1 MRSSETSDADVPGFR
16 VGKIEREPSRRSCS
30 QRSGEASPSRR
41 ITSLTMA
48 VTVTALLSALL
59 FITVD
64 ATQSWR
70 KEIERLDLIAAV
82 LVANT
87 ADTPQARVAETAQA
101 LVGRL
106 GQGLTARLI
115 STPAEVGAPISRLV
129 TLPGDVLM
137 ALEAAHDV
145 ALTGVA
151 LRGGAALALAGAAI
165 FLSLRRTRRGMPSR
179 QERENYET
187 LAAAIPLGVACWT
200 KAGEMIVCNER
211 YRERVELWGNAVT
224 YQRAVARLIA
234 GGYMK
239 LIRDDDS
246 NRVLELHRQDGSC
259 LMIDERP
266 LGDGAFMTLVS
277 DITERK
283 KSDALLDALR
293 EDHRFLI
300 RRYHEEKLR
309 AEAAS
314 HAKSNFLAHL
324 SHDIRTPL
332 NHIIGFADLMSHEAY
347 GTLGDAR
354 YLDYVRSIKQ
364 SGEHLLASFGTILE
378 LTEMVSGQKVLRSDP
393 VPVEEILDAVARRFV
408 PTMAKAGIG
417 LRRGPPSP
425 TIIAGDRLVLDR
437 MISNIV
443 ENAIRFTPA
452 GGEIALVAH
461 GGQNGVVIEIT
472 DTGIGMTADRLGS
485 LSQPFALGDA
495 TFTREGVGQGLGV
508 SIARAIAER
517 SGGRLMIDST
527 PDVGTTV
534 AIALPARA
542 AGLDRVAA

>member
-1 MRSSETSDADVPGFR
+1 MRSSEPSDADVPGFR
-16 VGKIEREPSRRSCS
+16 VGKSDKEPARRS
-30 QRSGEASPSRR
+30 RSSRSAEAPAPRR
-41 ITSLTMA
+41 VTSLTVA

-70 KEIERLDLIAAV
+70 KEAERLDLIAAM
-82 LVANT
+82 LVTNT
-87 ADTPQARVAETAQA
+87 ADLPEAAVLTRAQA
-101 LVGRL
+101 LVGQL
-106 GQGLTARLI
+106 GHGLTVRAVA
-115 STPAEVGAPISRLV
+115 TPAEAGAPISRIV
-129 TLPGDVLM
+129 TLPGDVQL
-137 ALEAAHDV
+137 ALEAAHDI

-187 LAAAIPLGVACWT
+187 LAAAIPMGVACWT
-200 KAGEMIVCNER
+200 KAGEMIICNER
-211 YRERVELWGNAVT
+211 YRERVELWGNGVT

-246 NRVLELHRQDGSC
+246 NRVLELHREDGSC

-314 HAKSNFLAHL
+314 QAKSNFLAHL

-332 NHIIGFADLMSHEAY
+332 NHIIGFADLMSHQAY

-364 SGEHLLASFGTILE
+364 AGEHLLASFGTILE
-378 LTEMVSGQKVLRSDP
+378 LTEMMSGQKVLRSDP
-393 VPVEEILDAVARRFV
+393 VPVEEILDTVTRRFG
-408 PTMAKAGIG
+408 PIMARAGIS
-417 LRRGPPSP
+417 LRRGQPSS
-425 TIIAGDRLVLDR
+425 TIVAGDRLVLDR
-437 MISNIV
+437 MITNIV

-472 DTGIGMTADRLGS
+472 DTGVGMTAERLAS

-542 AGLDRVAA
+542 SRQDRVAA